1 MAYHLPIRESADLVR
16 LKITRQLS
24 GSMDGVELSHFRVGE
39 VYDVG
44 TSIGSYLL
52 ALGAAEPVPDRESSV
67 VPPMGPTAGPLPR
80 KP

>member
-1 MAYHLPIRESADLVR
+1 
-16 LKITRQLS
+16 
-24 GSMDGVELSHFRVGE
+24 MDGVELSHFRVGE

-52 ALGAAEPVPDRESSV
+52 ALGAAEPVPDRESSA
-67 VPPMGPTAGPLPR
+67 VPSMGTAADRQPR